1 MRRTNLNTLPQSL
14 WGGDVMNWKKSILLK
29 VAVLF
34 VLLGSITAIF
44 MGIVSYA
51 CARHAITKNVYN
63 THKDV
68 VWQISKSIDAEV
80 QKNLAIIASLYY
92 DENLKLLFGE
102 KDMTE
107 YEYIKKQA
115 GAIEIVRQTKNTQ
128 PLNNCNVILFDAEG
142 NIYGT
147 VAEGLDIGWL
157 EEKPYF
163 SQLFESRSIIWEGGV
178 RGIGKNNAG
187 RNVISAVKAVKDSH
201 NRILYYIVAET
212 DEKVFYDIY
221 KGTLNLNNTI
231 CIVDE
236 YGTIASSSK
245 RGLLGDAFL
254 DAYKISAEDLESGLD
269 KKVRLNNSDFM
280 VLKKQIAGTNWWI
293 VDMVPMKQMTEEVF
307 WLRMVLG
314 IFIFLMIILTIG
326 LTWGLMIYFGKPIR
340 QLEQCMTQV
349 TKGSFSVHMDYKRED
364 EIKVLADGFNM
375 MVDDLKI
382 YMSDLIYQQQLLR
395 SAELKAMQA
404 QIRPHFLYNTLE
416 SISYLS
422 QMGENAKIKVLV
434 QSLIGL
440 LRMTIG
446 DIRITVP
453 LQEELEGV
461 KQYINI
467 QNIRYGNTLK
477 ESIYAEP
484 EIENCRIL
492 KLLLQP
498 VVENAIIHGIAPMGE
513 PGVIMI
519 YAGREEKGI
528 CIEISDNGTGMDAE
542 EAQALL
548 TDGKREGNFSGIG
561 IANVQQRIQALYGKD
576 YGLVI
581 LSRQGSGTTV
591 EVHLPFVAEEGGADE

>member
-1 MRRTNLNTLPQSL
+1 
-14 WGGDVMNWKKSILLK
+14 MNWKKSILFK

-44 MGIVSYA
+44 MGVVSYA

-92 DENLKLLFGE
+92 DENLKQLFGE

-128 PLNNCNVILFDAEG
+128 PLNNCNVILFDTEG

-163 SQLFESRSIIWEGGV
+163 SQLCESRSIIWEGGV

-236 YGTIASSSK
+236 YGTIASSSE
-245 RGLLGDAFL
+245 RGQLGDTFL

-349 TKGSFSVHMDYKRED
+349 TKGSFSVHMDYQRED

-382 YMSDLIYQQQLLR
+382 YMKDLIYQQQLLR

-434 QSLIGL
+434 RSLIGL

-446 DIRITVP
+446 DIRTTVS

-484 EIENCRIL
+484 EIANCRIL

-528 CIEISDNGTGMDAE
+528 CIEISDNGIGMDEE

-591 EVHLPFVAEEGGADE
+591 TVHLPFVAEEGGTDE

>member
-1 MRRTNLNTLPQSL
+1 
-14 WGGDVMNWKKSILLK
+14 MNWKKSILLK

-44 MGIVSYA
+44 MGTVSYA
-51 CARHAITKNVYN
+51 SAKHAITKNVYN

-68 VWQISKSIDAEV
+68 VWQISKSIDSEI

-92 DENLKLLFGE
+92 DENLKRLFEE
-102 KDMTE
+102 KYTTE
-107 YEYIKKQA
+107 YDFIKKQA
-115 GAIEIVRQTKNTQ
+115 SANEIVRQTKNTH
-128 PLNNCNVILFDAEG
+128 PLNNCNIILFDADG

-147 VAEGLDIGWL
+147 VADGLDISWL

-163 SQLFESRSIIWEGGV
+163 SQLSDSRSIIWEGGV

-187 RNVISAVKAVKDSH
+187 RNVISAVKAVEDSH

-236 YGTIASSSK
+236 YGTIASSSE
-245 RGLLGDAFL
+245 REQLGEAFL
-254 DAYKISAEDLESGLD
+254 DRYKIAAEELESGLD
-269 KKVRLNNSDFM
+269 KKVRLDNTDYM

-293 VDMVPMKQMTEEVF
+293 VDMVPLKQMTEEVF
-307 WLRMVLG
+307 WLRMVLA
-314 IFIFLMIILTIG
+314 IFIILMIGLTIA
-326 LTWGLMIYFGKPIR
+326 LTWGLMIYFGRPIR

-349 TKGSFSVHMDYKRED
+349 TKGSFSMHMDYRRED

-375 MVDDLKI
+375 MVEDLKI
-382 YMSDLIYQQQLLR
+382 YMRDLVYQQQLLR

-422 QMGENAKIKVLV
+422 QMGENAKIKVMT

-440 LRMTIG
+440 LRMTVG
-446 DIRITVP
+446 DIRTTVT

-484 EIENCRIL
+484 ETEGCRIL

-498 VVENAIIHGIAPMGE
+498 VVENAIIHGIAPLGS

-519 YAGREEKGI
+519 YARREEQGI
-528 CIEISDNGTGMDAE
+528 CIEISDNGMGMEPGEAE
-542 EAQALL
+542 SLL
-548 TDGKREGNFSGIG
+548 ADGKREGNFSGIG
-561 IANVQQRIQALYGKD
+561 IANVQQRIRALYGKD

-581 LSRQGSGTTV
+581 YSQPGNGTTV
-591 EVHLPFVAEEGGADE
+591 EVHLPFVADEGEEGKDEQQSETENINCGG

>member
-1 MRRTNLNTLPQSL
+1 
-14 WGGDVMNWKKSILLK
+14 MNWKKSILFK

-44 MGIVSYA
+44 MGVVSYA

-92 DENLKLLFGE
+92 DENLKQLFGE

-128 PLNNCNVILFDAEG
+128 PLNNCNVILFDTEG

-163 SQLFESRSIIWEGGV
+163 SQLCESRSIIWEGGV

-236 YGTIASSSK
+236 YGTIASSSE
-245 RGLLGDAFL
+245 RGQLGDTFL

-349 TKGSFSVHMDYKRED
+349 TKGSFSVHMDYQRED

-382 YMSDLIYQQQLLR
+382 YMKDLIYQQQLLR

-434 QSLIGL
+434 RSLIGL

-446 DIRITVP
+446 DIRTTVS

-484 EIENCRIL
+484 EIANCRIL

-528 CIEISDNGTGMDAE
+528 CIEISDNGIGMDEE

-581 LSRQGSGTTV
+581 LSRQGSGTAVT
-591 EVHLPFVAEEGGADE
+591 VHLPFVAEEGGTDE

>member
-1 MRRTNLNTLPQSL
+1 
-14 WGGDVMNWKKSILLK
+14 MNWKKSILFK

-44 MGIVSYA
+44 MGVVSYA

-92 DENLKLLFGE
+92 DENLKQLFGE

-128 PLNNCNVILFDAEG
+128 PLNNCNVILFDTEG

-163 SQLFESRSIIWEGGV
+163 SQLCESRSIIWEGGV

-236 YGTIASSSK
+236 YGTIASSSE
-245 RGLLGDAFL
+245 RGQLGDTFM

-349 TKGSFSVHMDYKRED
+349 TKGSFSVHMDYQRED

-382 YMSDLIYQQQLLR
+382 YMKDLIYQQQLLR

-434 QSLIGL
+434 RSLIGL

-446 DIRITVP
+446 DIRTTVS

-484 EIENCRIL
+484 EIANCRIL

-528 CIEISDNGTGMDAE
+528 CIEISDNGIGMDEE

-591 EVHLPFVAEEGGADE
+591 TVHLPFVAEEGGTDE

>member
-1 MRRTNLNTLPQSL
+1 
-14 WGGDVMNWKKSILLK
+14 
-29 VAVLF
+29 
-34 VLLGSITAIF
+34 
-44 MGIVSYA
+44 MGVVSYA

-92 DENLKLLFGE
+92 DENLKQLFGE

-128 PLNNCNVILFDAEG
+128 PLNNCNVILFDTEG

-163 SQLFESRSIIWEGGV
+163 SQLCESRSIIWEGGV

-236 YGTIASSSK
+236 YGTIASSSE
-245 RGLLGDAFL
+245 RGQLGDTFL

-349 TKGSFSVHMDYKRED
+349 TKGSFSVHMDYQRED
-364 EIKVLADGFNM
+364 EIKVLADGVIFISI
-375 MVDDLKI
+375 DDN
-382 YMSDLIYQQQLLR
+382 
-395 SAELKAMQA
+395 E
-404 QIRPHFLYNTLE
+404 
-416 SISYLS
+416 
-422 QMGENAKIKVLV
+422 IK
-434 QSLIGL
+434 
-440 LRMTIG
+440 
-446 DIRITVP
+446 
-453 LQEELEGV
+453 
-461 KQYINI
+461 
-467 QNIRYGNTLK
+467 
-477 ESIYAEP
+477 
-484 EIENCRIL
+484 
-492 KLLLQP
+492 
-498 VVENAIIHGIAPMGE
+498 
-513 PGVIMI
+513 
-519 YAGREEKGI
+519 
-528 CIEISDNGTGMDAE
+528 
-542 EAQALL
+542 
-548 TDGKREGNFSGIG
+548 
-561 IANVQQRIQALYGKD
+561 
-576 YGLVI
+576 
-581 LSRQGSGTTV
+581 
-591 EVHLPFVAEEGGADE
+591 

>member
-1 MRRTNLNTLPQSL
+1 
-14 WGGDVMNWKKSILLK
+14 MNWKKSILFK

-44 MGIVSYA
+44 MGVVSYA

-92 DENLKLLFGE
+92 DENLKQLFGE

-128 PLNNCNVILFDAEG
+128 PLNNCNVILFDTEG

-163 SQLFESRSIIWEGGV
+163 SQLCESRSIIWEGGV

-236 YGTIASSSK
+236 YGTIASSSE
-245 RGLLGDAFL
+245 RGQLGDTFL

-349 TKGSFSVHMDYKRED
+349 TKGSFSVHMDYQRED

-382 YMSDLIYQQQLLR
+382 YMKDLIYQQQLLR

-434 QSLIGL
+434 RSLIGL

-446 DIRITVP
+446 DIRTTVS

-484 EIENCRIL
+484 EIANCRIL

-528 CIEISDNGTGMDAE
+528 CIEISDNGIGMDEE

-548 TDGKREGNFSGIG
+548 TDGKREGSFSGIG

-591 EVHLPFVAEEGGADE
+591 TVHLPFVAEEGGTDE

>member
-1 MRRTNLNTLPQSL
+1 
-14 WGGDVMNWKKSILLK
+14 MNWKKSILFK

-44 MGIVSYA
+44 MGVVSYA

-92 DENLKLLFGE
+92 DENLKQLFNE

-128 PLNNCNVILFDAEG
+128 PLNNCNVILFDTEG

-163 SQLFESRSIIWEGGV
+163 SQLCESRSIIWEGGV

-236 YGTIASSSK
+236 YGTIASSSE
-245 RGLLGDAFL
+245 RGQLGDTFL

-349 TKGSFSVHMDYKRED
+349 TKGSFSVHMDYQRED

-382 YMSDLIYQQQLLR
+382 YMKDLIYQQQLLR

-434 QSLIGL
+434 RSLIGL

-446 DIRITVP
+446 DIRTTVS

-484 EIENCRIL
+484 EIANCRIL

-528 CIEISDNGTGMDAE
+528 CIEISDNGIGMDEE

-591 EVHLPFVAEEGGADE
+591 TVHLPFVAEEGGTDE